1 MPARRIRSSRPDL
14 DLPPASSPDPL
25 SDVDPRCD
33 RRRFIRSSAIAVA
46 GLIAASALPMD
57 PVLAAL
63 RDHHIHFGAGCEPQ
77 GSQDQRA
84 AVLELERK
92 IDRKLGIMRRY
103 TFWECDIPDGT
114 HQWAAANGRTPYISW
129 HAYTR
134 GRQTIPWRSI
144 AQGDHDAYIRNKA
157 HTIKAWGKHVYLS
170 FHHEPENDPAN
181 GGPAEFRAASDRV
194 HTLFQDVGADNVTWV
209 VALMASTYGGGHGGA
224 NVWLPRQFHLVGVDG
239 YNRYPCDHSYPWRSF
254 REIFNPARQWA
265 RRVNKGLFIGEYG
278 CVEKDACGGGG
289 AGGAKAVWFQEA
301 ADTMASWPEVQG
313 AVYSHTNGGS
323 AHIPYWADTSASAL
337 QAFREMAH
345 RPRFHG

>member
-1 MPARRIRSSRPDL
+1 MPARRVRSSLPHL

-25 SDVDPRCD
+25 SDIDPRWD

-46 GLIAASALPMD
+46 GLLAASALPMD
-57 PVLAAL
+57 PVLAAY
-63 RDHHIHFGAGCEPQ
+63 RHRIHFGAGCEPQ

-114 HQWAAANGRTPYISW
+114 HRWAAADGRTPYISW

-134 GRQTIPWRSI
+134 GGQTIPWRSI

-194 HTLFQDVGADNVTWV
+194 HTLFRNVGADNVTWV

-224 NVWLPRQFHLVGVDG
+224 EVWLPRDFHLVGVDG
-239 YNRYPCDHSYPWRSF
+239 YNRYPCGDYGYPWRSF
-254 REIFNPARQWA
+254 REIFDPARQWA
-265 RRVNKGLFIGEYG
+265 RRVNRGLFIGEYG
-278 CVEKDACGGGG
+278 CVEKDACGGSG
-289 AGGAKAVWFQEA
+289 AGGAKAAWFQAA
-301 ADTMASWPEVQG
+301 ADTMASWGGVRG

-323 AHIPYWADTSASAL
+323 AHIPYWADTSASSL
-337 QAFREMAH
+337 RAFRTMAH
-345 RPRFHG
+345 LPRFDG